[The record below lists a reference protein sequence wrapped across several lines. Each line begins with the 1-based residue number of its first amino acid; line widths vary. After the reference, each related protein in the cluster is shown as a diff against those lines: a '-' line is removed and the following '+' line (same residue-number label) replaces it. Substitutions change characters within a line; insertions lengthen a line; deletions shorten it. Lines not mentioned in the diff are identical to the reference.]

1 MIAVIFE
8 VRPHAGERDHYLAIA
23 ADLRPL
29 LEQVDGFISVE
40 RFESLVEPGKLLS
53 LSFWRDEEAVRNWRC
68 AAAHRDAQD
77 CGRAEIFSDYR
88 LRIAGV
94 IRDYGM
100 FDRAQAPAR
109 EAEARAPAAP
119 RAGRSTATAKGPLRR
134 LALRLTAK
142 LGRLYAA
149 YCAEEHLNE
158 LDDRLLKDIGV
169 TRSEI
174 QGAVWGCKAAP
185 SERAGPLERAPLLWQ
200 QSHSRGTDSG
210 IGRRFGPET
219 GPTIAMGRLSFPL

>member
-8 VRPHAGERDHYLAIA
+8 VRPKAGERDHYLAIA

-68 AAAHRDAQD
+68 APAHRDAQD

-109 EAEARAPAAP
+109 EIERPAPAAP
-119 RAGRSTATAKGPLRR
+119 RAGRAAAPDKGPLRR
-134 LALRLTAK
+134 LALHLVAK

-169 TRSEI
+169 TRDEI
-174 QGAVWGCKAAP
+174 RGAVWGSKAASP
-185 SERAGPLERAPLLWQ
+185 ERPRPLELAPLLRHE
-200 QSHSRGTDSG
+200 SDRHG
-210 IGRRFGPET
+210 IGSESGRGVSPEI